1 MKVRNFRIG
10 RNLLFLSNVWEK
22 SPKRVK
28 EIYRCKNNFQL
39 PKKKGSW
46 KIYLFHFF
54 CVFSTMVKKLGT
66 HSGRF
71 HTDEILAVV
80 MLKCLPEYKDAE
92 IVRTR
97 DNARLDK
104 CDVVVDVG
112 GVYDHSKKR
121 YDHHQKEFNDNLD
134 EKHSIRLSSAGLIY
148 KHYGK
153 EVLEKGFGITDK
165 VKRNA
170 IYDALYTK
178 FIEAVD
184 AVDNGVSQYEG
195 PTKYEVNTTLQNRVN
210 ALNPNFLEEDVD
222 ENERFKKAMELVKT
236 EFFERVHY
244 LRDVWWVAREI
255 VERAVAKRFECHKSG
270 RVIHLETNCPYW
282 DHLYEIEKNLNI
294 EGQILYVLYFD
305 RYKNYRCGAVEKEK
319 ESFSL
324 RLPLWSKCRGLKDE
338 ALEKASNIKG
348 LTFVHYS
355 GFTSGGKDMNC
366 LIQLIEETLKENMIV
381 W

>member
-1 MKVRNFRIG
+1 MKLRNFQVQ
-10 RNLLFLSNVWEK
+10 RNLSFLPNVWEK
-22 SPKRVK
+22 KLSR
-28 EIYRCKNNFQL
+28 ERGIYPCKYSFQL
-39 PKKKGSW
+39 PKKRGSW
-46 KIYLFHFF
+46 KFYLFQFL

-71 HTDEILAVV
+71 HTDEILAIV

-97 DNARLDK
+97 DNAELNK

-112 GVYDHSKKR
+112 GVYDHWKKR
-121 YDHHQKEFNDNLD
+121 YDHHQKEFNDSLD
-134 EKHSIRLSSAGLIY
+134 ENHSIRLSSAGLIY

-153 EVLEKGFGITDK
+153 EVLEKGFDITDK
-165 VKRNA
+165 DKRDT

-195 PTKYEVNTTLQNRVN
+195 VMKYEVNTTLQNRVN
-210 ALNPNFLEEDVD
+210 QFNPNFLEEDVD
-222 ENERFKKAMELVKT
+222 ENERFQKAMELVKK
-236 EFFERVHY
+236 EFYERVYY

-255 VERAVAKRFECHKSG
+255 VDKAVAKRFECHKSG
-270 RVIHLETNCPYW
+270 RVIMLEKNCPYW

-294 EGQILYVLYFD
+294 TGHILYVLYFD

-319 ESFSL
+319 EKFAL
-324 RLPLWSKCRGLKDE
+324 RLPLWAKCRGLKDE

-366 LIQLIEETLKENMIV
+366 LIQLIEATLKENMIV